1 MTNEQDGEPCMHY
14 DELQVNRA
22 HFDQARLAHGSLRG
36 PEPGEI
42 LCKIDRFALTA
53 NNVTY
58 ALAGDR
64 IGYWNF
70 FPPLADIAKTRPEEW
85 GIVPVWGF
93 ADVVESAHPDIAIGT
108 RFWGFLPM
116 ASHIIM
122 RPQSVTA
129 RAFIDHAPHRQ
140 PLPEVYNRYAI
151 TNQDRPELMAM
162 EDARSILFPLFTTSY
177 VLFDFLDDNRFFG
190 ASQVIIGSAS
200 SKTGLG
206 LADLVHR
213 QANDRIKLIGLTSP
227 GNLGFV
233 RGLAIYD
240 QVLPYEEVA
249 QLAPNIATAFVD
261 MAGSGPT
268 TAAIHAHFAE
278 HLTASIRVGMT
289 HWDSDRDMT
298 PAKGARPQI
307 FFAPA
312 QIIKREKDWG
322 PGEIMRRA
330 QAECVRMA
338 QSLGSQLVITRV
350 QGAQAVA
357 DSYRAMVAGKV
368 SPSAGLILSF

>member
-1 MTNEQDGEPCMHY
+1 MSKEPDLKPATQY

-22 HFDQARLAHGSLRG
+22 QFGEARLAHGMLRG

-64 IGYWNF
+64 IGYWKF
-70 FPPLADIAKTRPEEW
+70 FPPLADLSGAAPAEW

-116 ASHIIM
+116 ASHVIM
-122 RPQSVTA
+122 RPKSVSV
-129 RAFIDHAPHRQ
+129 RGFIDHAPHRQ
-140 PLPEVYNRYAI
+140 SLPEVYNRYAI
-151 TNQDRPELMAM
+151 TNQDRPELTAM
-162 EDARSILFPLFTTSY
+162 EDVRSILFPLFTTSY
-177 VLFDFLDDNRFFG
+177 VLFDFLDDNQFFG

-206 LADLVHR
+206 LADLLHR
-213 QANDRIKLIGLTSP
+213 QARDRIKLVGLTSP
-227 GNLGFV
+227 GNMGFV
-233 RGLAIYD
+233 RGLGIYD
-240 QVLPYEEVA
+240 QVLPYDEVA
-249 QLAPNIATAFVD
+249 RLARAIPTAFVD

-268 TAAIHAHFAE
+268 IAAIHAHFAE

-330 QAECVRMA
+330 QAECVCMA

-350 QGAQAVA
+350 EGAQAVA
-357 DSYRAMVAGKV
+357 QSYRAMVAGEV